1 MRLAAPAHVDLDP
14 PGGEPLAQLVLLRGA
29 LPADQLDV
37 RETVAREPVEQCV
50 DGTALSADES
60 LWVVL
65 DALLDRFAGD
75 GVSYVQLIRG
85 EGAPEED
92 ELRER
97 LAARGIEADVS
108 WGGQPH
114 YPLLLSAE

>member
-1 MRLAAPAHVDLDP
+1 MVDAGGAGLVELLR
-14 PGGEPLAQLVLLRGA
+14 GVLHGLTGEPLPAPPEVTAEITEESIHHEESEFRFCTVFLVEG
-29 LPADQLDV
+29 DELD
-37 RETVAREPVEQCV
+37 
-50 DGTALSADES
+50 
-60 LWVVL
+60 L

-75 GVSYVQLIRG
+75 GLSYVQLIRG